1 MSQMDSTARA
11 RQAAGAQAAAAIEA
25 RPGGTLVGLGTGDTA
40 SYFIRALAE
49 RAAQGEFAAGG
60 LRCVATS
67 LRSAELAQSL
77 GLEVIE
83 LDAVDA
89 LDVTVDGADE
99 VDPELRLLKGAGGA
113 LLFEKLVAHCSRE
126 LVILCDDA
134 KLVPYIGAKRLL
146 PIEIVPFGAAHT
158 EARLRALPGIAAV
171 TRRMAGETAYR
182 TDGGHYIVD
191 AQLDAAPA
199 PAPAGVGVG
208 VGAGDRLSSDDR
220 SPEALHDRIKAIAG
234 VVETGLFCREASRVL
249 VGGVDGAVRVL
260 SRAAR

>member
-1 MSQMDSTARA
+1 MDSTARA

-49 RAAQGEFAAGG
+49 RAAHGEFAAGG

-67 LRSAELAQSL
+67 QRSAELAQSL

-83 LDAVDA
+83 LDAVGA

-113 LLFEKLVAHCSRE
+113 LLFEKLVAQCSRE

-191 AQLDAAPA
+191 AQLDAE
-199 PAPAGVGVG
+199 PAGT
-208 VGAGDRLSSDDR
+208 GAGDRLPSDDR

-234 VVETGLFCREASRVL
+234 VVETGLFCREATRVL

>member
-1 MSQMDSTARA
+1 MDSTARA

-40 SYFIRALAE
+40 SYFIRSLAE
-49 RAAQGEFAAGG
+49 RAAQGDFAAGG

-77 GLEVIE
+77 GLEVVE
-83 LDAVDA
+83 LDAIST

-113 LLFEKLVAHCSRE
+113 LLFEKLVAQCSRE

-134 KLVPYIGAKRLL
+134 KLVPHIGAKRLL

-191 AQLDAAPA
+191 AQIDV
-199 PAPAGVGVG
+199 APAG
-208 VGAGDRLSSDDR
+208 DRAAAADR

-234 VVETGLFCREASRVL
+234 VVETGLFCREATRVL

-260 SRAAR
+260 ARTVR